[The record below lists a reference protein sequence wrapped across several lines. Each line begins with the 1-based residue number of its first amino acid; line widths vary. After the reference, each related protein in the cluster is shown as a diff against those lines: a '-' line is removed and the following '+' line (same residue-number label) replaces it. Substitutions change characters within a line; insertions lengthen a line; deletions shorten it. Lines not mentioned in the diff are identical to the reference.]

1 MLYIIKV
8 TKEETTTFH
17 FYEFMKINE
26 KPFIQKV
33 FPIFRKVISRLIIIN
48 RIIVIANYS
57 IFIWKL

>member
-1 MLYIIKV
+1 MLYVIKV

-26 KPFIQKV
+26 KPFIQEV